1 MGFAFVVRIK
11 DDPESSD
18 LKQGIVK
25 VQYVE

>member
-11 DDPESSD
+11 DGPGVLDS
-18 LKQGIVK
+18 KQGIAK